1 MSEEK
6 QRIKLLLLVIARPIF
21 WGDNYVEGP
30 KSRKKISFFSE
41 LILTKRSPTSV
52 HNIKKKKE
60 KEKYLMILQNFTSPN
75 TFRVW

>member
-52 HNIKKKKE
+52 HNIKKKRKGKIPYDFTE
-60 KEKYLMILQNFTSPN
+60 FHLPKYI
-75 TFRVW
+75 